1 LERQAAKHG
10 GKSASFAVP
19 FMPPVA
25 SESWSATPLAGNF
38 LLISRENQHLP
49 RAIVDKINQLLMSVT
64 PGVEDTATSR
74 RN

>member
-1 LERQAAKHG
+1 MERQAAKHG

-38 LLISRENQHLP
+38 LLISRDNQPLP
-49 RAIVDKINQLLMSVT
+49 RSIVDKINQLLLSAT
-64 PGVEDTATSR
+64 PTVGDTAAPR